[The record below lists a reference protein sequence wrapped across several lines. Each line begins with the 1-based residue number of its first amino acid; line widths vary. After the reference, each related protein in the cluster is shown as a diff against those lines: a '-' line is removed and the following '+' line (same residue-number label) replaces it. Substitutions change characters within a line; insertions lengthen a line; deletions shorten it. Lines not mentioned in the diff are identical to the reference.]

1 MEEIESMRCYLMIS
15 VDLVIY
21 CSQIYWKNRVI
32 DLVLLVILGFHG
44 LE

>member
-1 MEEIESMRCYLMIS
+1 MRCYLMIS

-21 CSQIYWKNRVI
+21 FSQIYWKNRVI
-32 DLVLLVILGFHG
+32 LGFHG